1 MAAKKLSTDFPP
13 IILRSFDNFEDVFQR
28 LKGLVRTIVELKRQI
43 ISAVNDHGTRLIPLT
58 GTVAPTSTPTDT
70 QLFYLDTVAKDMY
83 VSVGTASSADWKK
96 VTP

>member
-1 MAAKKLSTDFPP
+1 MAARKLSTDFPP
-13 IILRSFDNFEDVFQR
+13 IVLKGFNNFEQIKAR
-28 LKGLVRTIVELKRQI
+28 LISVVRAIQDLKRQTV
-43 ISAVNDHGTRLIPLT
+43 SAINDHGTRLIPLT

-96 VTP
+96 ISP